1 MRRAGVVCV
10 LVACGAIV
18 PAPALA
24 TRAPTFRGLTGQ
36 DRELLIEAETDGKA
50 ERIAFNWRARCP
62 SGFRLRAQDALFAP
76 TDGGAVAAMRGTGRY
91 RFPDRGGRIAL
102 ASTRLS
108 GALRGS
114 PLEPARQVWEGTF
127 RAVVSVRRHG
137 RFVERC
143 SLRTRWIAKPEGI
156 GQGRFTMAGG
166 GDWVG
171 STVVWNYDPSNATI
185 SAKGDRRRVSIDV
198 QAFDETNWTAD
209 FTAPSLNKLTPGQR
223 YTTDDDT
230 PGAATMMVWGDGRG
244 CNSEGSFAVK
254 AIEMD
259 RLRRLMAITVEFE
272 QFCSDSANEGPS
284 RGTIEWRAT
293 R

>member
-1 MRRAGVVCV
+1 MRWLVVVCA
-10 LVACGAIV
+10 LVVCGAV
-18 PAPALA
+18 APPAFA

-36 DRELLIEAETDGKA
+36 DRELVIQAEPEGDA
-50 ERIAFNWRARCP
+50 ERVDFTWRAKCP
-62 SGFRLRAQDALFAP
+62 SGFRLRAQDASFAP
-76 TDGGAVAAMRGTGRY
+76 VDGRAVATLRGTGRY

-108 GALRGS
+108 GALRG
-114 PLEPARQVWEGTF
+114 PAAEPARQVWEGTF

-143 SLRTRWIAKPEGI
+143 TLRTRWIAKPEGI
-156 GQGRFTMAGG
+156 GEGRFTMAGG

-171 STVVWNYDPSNATI
+171 SNVTWNYDPTNATI
-185 SAKGDRRRVSIDV
+185 SAKGDRRRVGIDI

-209 FTAPSLNKLTPGQR
+209 FTAPALNRFTPGQR
-223 YTTDDDT
+223 YTTDFDT

-244 CNSEGSFAVK
+244 CNSGGSFTIR

-259 RLRRLMAITVEFE
+259 RLRRLMAVTVDFE
-272 QFCSDSANEGPS
+272 QYCDGDEGPS